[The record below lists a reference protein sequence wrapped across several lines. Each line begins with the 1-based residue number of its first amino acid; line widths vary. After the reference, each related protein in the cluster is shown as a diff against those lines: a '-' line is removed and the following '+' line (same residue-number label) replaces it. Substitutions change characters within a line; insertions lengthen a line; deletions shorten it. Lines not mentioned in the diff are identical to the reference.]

1 MVVTCAYSSFA
12 FIEMEAARQRM
23 RTTAAHKKKE
33 EKTKVGESSSA
44 SKAVGKRATK
54 RKAEGKDDRPL
65 KKAFVT
71 PGEKLPKRPSPPK
84 SGLAKC

>member
-12 FIEMEAARQRM
+12 FIEMEAAAR
-23 RTTAAHKKKE
+23 KKKE

-44 SKAVGKRATK
+44 PKAVGKRATK

-71 PGEKLPKRPSPPK
+71 PGEKLPKKPSPPK
-84 SGLAKC
+84 PGLARC

>member
-1 MVVTCAYSSFA
+1 
-12 FIEMEAARQRM
+12 M

-71 PGEKLPKRPSPPK
+71 PGEKLPKKPSPLK

>member
-71 PGEKLPKRPSPPK
+71 PGEKLPKKPSPPK
-84 SGLAKC
+84 PGLARC

>member
-1 MVVTCAYSSFA
+1 
-12 FIEMEAARQRM
+12 MEAAAR
-23 RTTAAHKKKE
+23 KKKE

-44 SKAVGKRATK
+44 PKAVGKRATK

-71 PGEKLPKRPSPPK
+71 PGEKLPKKPSPPK
-84 SGLAKC
+84 PGLARC